1 MEENKAGP
9 VCRAEQDANV
19 LSLRSLP
26 VARGVPDIQIQ
37 MTLGPGHGSAFYRF
51 TGNAGTRSPQPWS
64 SDSQAS
70 GQCRAL
76 ALLFI
81 VDHNDLV
88 NSPFS

>member
-9 VCRAEQDANV
+9 ECRAEQDANV
-19 LSLRSLP
+19 LSLM
-26 VARGVPDIQIQ
+26 ARGVPDIQIQ
-37 MTLGPGHGSAFYRF
+37 MTLGHGSAFYRF

-70 GQCRAL
+70 GQRRAL

-81 VDHNDLV
+81 VNHNDLV

>member
-37 MTLGPGHGSAFYRF
+37 MTLGHGSAFYRF